1 MNSNMDIFE
10 LFTERLLIGGGL
22 DRINEILVFAIH
34 NLREKIKNNENF
46 NYLLLAIIKVN
57 LWLKI

>member
-34 NLREKIKNNENF
+34 NLREKITNNENF
-46 NYLLLAIIKVN
+46 NYLLITIIKVN
-57 LWLKI
+57 PLL